1 VTFAGLPG
9 KSLWLA
15 FCNNGVI
22 ENKREGRSMSAIV
35 EPNSPF
41 GREGYV
47 AAGQV
52 DSVGGG
58 ARSAVSWGAVF
69 AGGAA
74 AAALSLIL
82 LLLGTGLG
90 LSSVSPWSNEG
101 IDADTFGWTSIL
113 WITFMQ
119 LAASAVGGYLA
130 GRLRTKWPDVHTD
143 EVYFRDTAHGLLA
156 WAVATLGTAA
166 LLTSVIGA
174 IVGGGVQAGAAAVGS
189 AATAAVSGAT
199 VAGAQGEAGESG
211 AAEGPMAYYIDS
223 LFRANPDARRGG
235 DSAEQTAASAAEATR
250 IFVNGIRT
258 GSLPNDDVEYV
269 AGVVADRTDLT
280 QPQAEQRVREV
291 FTELQTTLNEA
302 ETAAREAADAA
313 REASAYAA
321 LWLFISLLAGAWVAS
336 WLATFGGRQR
346 DL

>member
-1 VTFAGLPG
+1 
-9 KSLWLA
+9 
-15 FCNNGVI
+15 
-22 ENKREGRSMSAIV
+22 MSAIV
-35 EPNSPF
+35 EPSTSY
-41 GREGYV
+41 GRGGSNV
-47 AAGQV
+47 AAAVV
-52 DSVGGG
+52 DSGSGA

-101 IDADTFGWTSIL
+101 IDADTFGWSSIL

-130 GRLRTKWPDVHTD
+130 GRLRTKWPDAHTD

-174 IVGGGVQAGAAAVGS
+174 IVGGGVQAGASAIGS
-189 AATAAVSGAT
+189 AATAAVGGAAVVGGQGAAGEGGAT
-199 VAGAQGEAGESG
+199 
-211 AAEGPMAYYIDS
+211 EGPTAYFIDS
-223 LFRANPDARRGG
+223 LFRAEPEARRGG
-235 DSAEQTAASAAEATR
+235 DSAEETAASAAEVTR
-250 IFVNGIRT
+250 IFANGVRT
-258 GSLPNDDVEYV
+258 GTLPEDDIDYV
-269 AGVVADRTDLT
+269 ADVVADRTDLT

-291 FTELQTTLNEA
+291 FTELQTTLTEA
-302 ETAAREAADAA
+302 ETAARAAADAA